1 MRRSQP
7 AAVRTVEA
15 DEADGKVVAAKK
27 ITHVGDASRDDL
39 MHDRSMHIS
48 RAEDAAGLAEGLAFV
63 VETQ

>member
-1 MRRSQP
+1 M
-7 AAVRTVEA
+7 EA